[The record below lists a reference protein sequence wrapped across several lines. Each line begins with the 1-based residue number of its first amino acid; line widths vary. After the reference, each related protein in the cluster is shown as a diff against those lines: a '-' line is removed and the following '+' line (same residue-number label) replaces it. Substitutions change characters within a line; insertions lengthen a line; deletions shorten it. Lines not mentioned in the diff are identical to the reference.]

1 MKFIFNRKIFD
12 TDKAKFIVSYTRGM
26 GLVTIPQSIDLYKT
40 QSGKWI
46 EVYVNDLRCK
56 EIKTEDV
63 ENIFL
68 RLNKVELYEKYFGKL
83 EEA

>member
-1 MKFIFNRKIFD
+1 MKFIVNRKKFD
-12 TDKAKFIVSYTRGM
+12 TDKAELIVSYTRGM
-26 GLVTIPQSIDLYKT
+26 GLVTIPSIIDLYKT

-46 EVYVNDLRCK
+46 EVDTNDLRCK

-68 RLNKVELYEKYFGKL
+68 TLNKVELYEKYFGKL
-83 EEA
+83 EEV

>member
-1 MKFIFNRKIFD
+1 MKFIVNRKIFD
-12 TDKAKFIVSYTRGM
+12 TDKAEFIVSYVRGM
-26 GLVTIPQSIDLYKT
+26 GLVTIPSTIDLYKT

-46 EVYVNDLRCK
+46 EVDTNDLRCK

-68 RLNKVELYEKYFGKL
+68 TLNKVELYEKYFGKL
-83 EEA
+83 EEV

>member
-1 MKFIFNRKIFD
+1 MKFIVNRKIFD
-12 TDKAKFIVSYTRGM
+12 TDKAEFIVSYIRGM

-40 QSGKWI
+40 QSGKWF

-68 RLNKVELYEKYFGKL
+68 RLNNIELYEKYFGKL

>member
-1 MKFIFNRKIFD
+1 MKFIVNRKIFD
-12 TDKAKFIVSYTRGM
+12 TDKAELIVSYTRGM
-26 GLVTIPQSIDLYKT
+26 GLVTIPSSIDLYKT

-46 EVYVNDLRCK
+46 EVYTNDSRCK

-68 RLNKVELYEKYFGKL
+68 TLNKVELYEKYFGKL
-83 EEA
+83 EEV